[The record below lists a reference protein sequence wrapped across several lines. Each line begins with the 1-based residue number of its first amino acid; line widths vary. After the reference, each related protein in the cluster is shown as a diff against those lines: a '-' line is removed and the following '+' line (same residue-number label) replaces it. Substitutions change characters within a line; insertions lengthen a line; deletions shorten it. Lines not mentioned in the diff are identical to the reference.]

1 MLKTVIK
8 QNKTFETLVRKIDTR
23 YRLILSSISPELASK
38 ILYKRAFGKKLD
50 LKNPKTFNEKLMWL
64 KLNIYYNNSLITKC
78 ADKYKVRGIY

>member
-38 ILYKRAFGKKLD
+38 ILYKRAFGK
-50 LKNPKTFNEKLMWL
+50 N
-64 KLNIYYNNSLITKC
+64 
-78 ADKYKVRGIY
+78 